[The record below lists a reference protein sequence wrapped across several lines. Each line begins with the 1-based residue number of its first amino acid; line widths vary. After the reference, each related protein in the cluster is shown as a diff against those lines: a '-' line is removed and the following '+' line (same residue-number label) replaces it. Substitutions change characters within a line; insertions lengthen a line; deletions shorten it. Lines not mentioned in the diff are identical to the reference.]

1 MQFGGAILM
10 EPVNDPLY
18 DMLAHYG
25 VTVGQGMV
33 LDPQNEPFPI
43 QVTRNVSGVNVVEI
57 QQMRYPY
64 FVDVRASG
72 MAKNNPIVANLPAV
86 TLQWVSPLEVD
97 PEKNKDREVV
107 ELLRSTDASW
117 VRTTNDVQPNPQAY
131 PELGFPVEGEQKSRL
146 LAVSI
151 RGSFESYF
159 KDRPNPFLEAG
170 AKQGQENAGAEE
182 EPDKALGMTTVE
194 KSPESARLVVI
205 GSSEFLDDTVLGISR
220 TLFQDRYLNNLQF
233 LQNAVDWA
241 VEDADLLSIRS
252 RGTQARLLRP
262 LSQGE
267 QSFWEG
273 LNYVVALLGL
283 GVIGLVWNNR
293 RRHEAPMPLVNLHQP
308 DKGQGGES

>member
-1 MQFGGAILM
+1 DA
-10 EPVNDPLY
+10 LY

-25 VTVGQGMV
+25 VKVGEGMV

-43 QVTRNVSGVNVVEI
+43 QVTRSVSGVNVAEI

-64 FVDVRASG
+64 FVDVRANG
-72 MAKNNPIVANLPAV
+72 MARNNPIVANLPAV

-107 ELLRSTDASW
+107 ELLHSTEASW
-117 VRTTNDVQPNPQAY
+117 VRTTNDVQPNPAAY
-131 PELGFPVEGEQKSRL
+131 PELGFPVEGEQRSRL

-151 RGSFESYF
+151 RGTFESYF
-159 KDRPNPFLEAG
+159 KGRPNPFLEG
-170 AKQGQENAGAEE
+170 GPEQQGTGEE
-182 EPDKALGMTTVE
+182 TADTEKSQKVLGMTTVE

-205 GSSEFLDDTVLGISR
+205 GSSEFLDDTVLSISR
-220 TLFQDRYLNNLQF
+220 SLFQDRYLNNLQF

-273 LNYVVALLGL
+273 LNYMVALLGL

-293 RRHEAPMPLVNLHQP
+293 RRHEAPIPLVDLHHTGKQ
-308 DKGQGGES
+308 QGGEP